1 MKAKV
6 FWGMFVLGLLPFL
19 LGFLGKYHWVLD
31 GFAHFRIYYC
41 FYFMFLG
48 VGALSLKMKKEAIA
62 GLVFFLLS
70 GIGLVK
76 YYVPIDKVDSVTDIK
91 ILSINLLSSNNNS
104 DEVLDFI
111 LNEDPDIIVLQE
123 VNQKWDTNLSSLV
136 STFPFKLTEIREDN
150 FGLVVLSKVEL
161 IDPEKVILSNSGVPS
176 FYFKINKNGKETHL
190 IATHPLPPIGT
201 DYFDYRN
208 EQFTNLNK
216 LVKTLN
222 GRTVLI
228 GDLNTTSFSP
238 NFSRI
243 TDGTSLRDSR
253 LGFGLQSSWNAQIP
267 FISVAI
273 DHVLVSKEIKVK
285 DRRVG
290 ADIGS
295 DHFPVIIKI
304 GI

>member
-1 MKAKV
+1 
-6 FWGMFVLGLLPFL
+6 MFVLGLLPFL
-19 LGFLGKYHWVLD
+19 LGFLGKYHWILD
-31 GFAHFRIYYC
+31 GFSHFRVYYC

-48 VGALSLKMKKEAIA
+48 VCSLILKLKKEAIA

-76 YYVPIDKVDSVTDIK
+76 YYVPIDQVDSVADIK

-111 LNEDPDIIVLQE
+111 INEDPDLIVLQE
-123 VNQKWDTNLSSLV
+123 VNQKWDTYLSSLG

-161 IDPEKVILSNSGVPS
+161 IDPEKIILSNSGVPS
-176 FYFKINKNGKETHL
+176 FYFKINMDSKETHF

-216 LVKTLN
+216 MVKRLN
-222 GRTVLI
+222 GSKVLI

-238 NFSRI
+238 NFNRI
-243 TDGTSLRDSR
+243 IEGTSLRDSR
-253 LGFGLQSSWNAQIP
+253 LGFGLQPSWNAQIP
-267 FISVAI
+267 FISVTI
-273 DHVLVSKEIKVK
+273 DHILISKEIMVTN
-285 DRRVG
+285 RMVG
-290 ADIGS
+290 PDIGS

>member
-19 LGFLGKYHWVLD
+19 LGFLGKYHWILD
-31 GFAHFRIYYC
+31 GFSHFRVYYC

-48 VGALSLKMKKEAIA
+48 VCSLILKLKKEAIA

-76 YYVPIDKVDSVTDIK
+76 YYVPIDQVDSVADIK

-111 LNEDPDIIVLQE
+111 INEDPDLIVLQE
-123 VNQKWDTNLSSLV
+123 VNQKWDTYLSSLG

-161 IDPEKVILSNSGVPS
+161 IDPEKIILSNSGVPS
-176 FYFKINKNGKETHL
+176 FYFKINMDSKETHF

-216 LVKTLN
+216 MVKRLN
-222 GRTVLI
+222 GSKVLI

-238 NFSRI
+238 NFNRI
-243 TDGTSLRDSR
+243 IEGTSLRDSR
-253 LGFGLQSSWNAQIP
+253 LGFGLQPSWNAQIP
-267 FISVAI
+267 FISVTI
-273 DHVLVSKEIKVK
+273 DHILISKEIMVTN
-285 DRRVG
+285 RMVG
-290 ADIGS
+290 PDIGS

>member
-1 MKAKV
+1 
-6 FWGMFVLGLLPFL
+6 
-19 LGFLGKYHWVLD
+19 
-31 GFAHFRIYYC
+31 
-41 FYFMFLG
+41 
-48 VGALSLKMKKEAIA
+48 MKKEAIA

-76 YYVPIDKVDSVTDIK
+76 YYVPIDKVDSVADIK

-111 LNEDPDIIVLQE
+111 INEDPGLIILQE
-123 VNQKWDTNLSSLV
+123 VNQKWDTNLSSLR

-161 IDPEKVILSNSGVPS
+161 IDPEKIILSNSGVPS
-176 FYFKINKNGKETHL
+176 FYFKINMNGKETHL

-238 NFSRI
+238 NFNRI
-243 TDGTSLRDSR
+243 TDGTNLRDSR
-253 LGFGLQSSWNAQIP
+253 LGFGLQPSWNAQIP

-273 DHVLVSKEIKVK
+273 DHVLVSKEIKVT
-285 DRRVG
+285 DRRIS

-304 GI
+304 AI

>member
-1 MKAKV
+1 MKTKV
-6 FWGMFVLGLLPFL
+6 FWGMFVLGLLPLL
-19 LGFLGKYHWVLD
+19 LGFLGKYHWILD
-31 GFAHFRIYYC
+31 GFSHFRVYYC

-62 GLVFFLLS
+62 GLAFFLLS

-76 YYVPIDKVDSVTDIK
+76 YYVPIDKVDSVADIK

-111 LNEDPDIIVLQE
+111 INEDPDLIVLQE
-123 VNQKWDTNLSSLV
+123 VNQKWDTYLSSLG

-161 IDPEKVILSNSGVPS
+161 IDTEKIILSNSGVPS
-176 FYFKINKNGKETHL
+176 FYFKINMDSKETHF

-216 LVKTLN
+216 MVKRLN
-222 GRTVLI
+222 GSKVLI

-238 NFSRI
+238 NFNRI
-243 TDGTSLRDSR
+243 IEGTSLRDSR
-253 LGFGLQSSWNAQIP
+253 LGFGLQPSWNAQIP
-267 FISVAI
+267 FISVTI
-273 DHVLVSKEIKVK
+273 DHILISKEIMVTN
-285 DRRVG
+285 RMVG
-290 ADIGS
+290 PDIGS

>member
-1 MKAKV
+1 
-6 FWGMFVLGLLPFL
+6 MFVLGLLPFL
-19 LGFLGKYHWVLD
+19 LGFLGKYHWILD
-31 GFAHFRIYYC
+31 GFSHFRVYYC

-48 VGALSLKMKKEAIA
+48 VCSLILKLKKEAIA

-76 YYVPIDKVDSVTDIK
+76 YYVPIDKVDSVADIK

-111 LNEDPDIIVLQE
+111 INEDPDLIVLQE
-123 VNQKWDTNLSSLV
+123 VNQKWDTYLSSLG

-161 IDPEKVILSNSGVPS
+161 IDTEKIILSNSGVPS
-176 FYFKINKNGKETHL
+176 FYFKINMDSKETHF

-216 LVKTLN
+216 MVKRLN
-222 GRTVLI
+222 GSKVLI

-243 TDGTSLRDSR
+243 TEGTSLRDSR

-267 FISVAI
+267 FISVTI
-273 DHVLVSKEIKVK
+273 DHILISKEIMVTN
-285 DRRVG
+285 RMVG
-290 ADIGS
+290 PDIGS

-304 GI
+304 AI

>member
-1 MKAKV
+1 
-6 FWGMFVLGLLPFL
+6 
-19 LGFLGKYHWVLD
+19 
-31 GFAHFRIYYC
+31 
-41 FYFMFLG
+41 MFLG

-62 GLVFFLLS
+62 GLAFFLLS

-76 YYVPIDKVDSVTDIK
+76 YYVPIDKVDSVADIK

-111 LNEDPDIIVLQE
+111 INEDPDLIVLQE
-123 VNQKWDTNLSSLV
+123 VNQKWDTYLSSLG

-161 IDPEKVILSNSGVPS
+161 IDPEKIILSNSGVPS
-176 FYFKINKNGKETHL
+176 FYFKINMDSKETHF

-216 LVKTLN
+216 MVKRLN
-222 GRTVLI
+222 GSKVLI

-238 NFSRI
+238 NFNRI
-243 TDGTSLRDSR
+243 IEGTSLRDSR
-253 LGFGLQSSWNAQIP
+253 LGFGLQPSWNAQIP
-267 FISVAI
+267 FISVTI
-273 DHVLVSKEIKVK
+273 DHILISKEIMVTN
-285 DRRVG
+285 RMVG
-290 ADIGS
+290 PDIGS

-304 GI
+304 GS

>member
-19 LGFLGKYHWVLD
+19 LGFLGKYHWILD
-31 GFAHFRIYYC
+31 GFSHFRVYYC

-48 VGALSLKMKKEAIA
+48 VCSLILKLKKEAIA

-76 YYVPIDKVDSVTDIK
+76 YYIPIDQVDSVTDIK
-91 ILSINLLSSNNNS
+91 MISINLLSSNNNS
-104 DEVLDFI
+104 DKVLDFI
-111 LNEDPDIIVLQE
+111 INEDPDLIVLQE
-123 VNQKWDTNLSSLV
+123 VNQKWDTYLSSLG

-161 IDPEKVILSNSGVPS
+161 IDPEKIILSSIDVPS

-208 EQFTNLNK
+208 EQFTNLNEM
-216 LVKTLN
+216 VKTLN

-253 LGFGLQSSWNAQIP
+253 LGFGLQPSWNAQIP
-267 FISVAI
+267 FISVTI
-273 DHVLVSKEIKVK
+273 DHILISKEIMVTN
-285 DRRVG
+285 RMVG
-290 ADIGS
+290 PDIGS

>member
-1 MKAKV
+1 
-6 FWGMFVLGLLPFL
+6 
-19 LGFLGKYHWVLD
+19 
-31 GFAHFRIYYC
+31 
-41 FYFMFLG
+41 
-48 VGALSLKMKKEAIA
+48 
-62 GLVFFLLS
+62 
-70 GIGLVK
+70 
-76 YYVPIDKVDSVTDIK
+76 
-91 ILSINLLSSNNNS
+91 
-104 DEVLDFI
+104 
-111 LNEDPDIIVLQE
+111 
-123 VNQKWDTNLSSLV
+123 TNLSSLR

-161 IDPEKVILSNSGVPS
+161 IDPEKIILSNSGVPS
-176 FYFKINKNGKETHL
+176 FYFKINMNGKETHL

-238 NFSRI
+238 NFNRI
-243 TDGTSLRDSR
+243 TDGTNLRDSR
-253 LGFGLQSSWNAQIP
+253 LGFGLQPSWNAQIP

-273 DHVLVSKEIKVK
+273 DHVLVSKEIKVT
-285 DRRVG
+285 DRRIS

-304 GI
+304 AI

>member
-1 MKAKV
+1 AKV

-19 LGFLGKYHWVLD
+19 LGFLGKYHWILN
-31 GFAHFRIYYC
+31 GFSHFRVYYC

-48 VGALSLKMKKEAIA
+48 VCSLILKLKKEAIA

-76 YYVPIDKVDSVTDIK
+76 YYVPIDQVDSVADIK

-111 LNEDPDIIVLQE
+111 INEDPDLIVLQE
-123 VNQKWDTNLSSLV
+123 VNQKWDTYLSSLG

-161 IDPEKVILSNSGVPS
+161 IDPEKIILSNSGVPS
-176 FYFKINKNGKETHL
+176 FYFKINMDSKETHF

-216 LVKTLN
+216 MVKRLN
-222 GRTVLI
+222 GSKVLI

-238 NFSRI
+238 NFNRI
-243 TDGTSLRDSR
+243 IEGTSLRDSR
-253 LGFGLQSSWNAQIP
+253 LGFGLQPSWNAQIP
-267 FISVAI
+267 FISVTI
-273 DHVLVSKEIKVK
+273 DHILISKEIMVTN
-285 DRRVG
+285 RMVG
-290 ADIGS
+290 PDIGS